1 MKKRELE
8 QYLEEVVSIMKKH
21 GFTAISIHYPKHG
34 RSIDVT
40 GVLDEKK
47 VIIKVTDNV
56 DELSNTEFN
65 DLRRASKAYYASPI
79 VIGNRTKHGYLE
91 DDVVVKK
98 RDVNIV
104 SLELFRKILLYGEKP
119 LVYFF
124 KGNYLVRIDPVKFRG
139 KRKEELGLS
148 LGELAE
154 ILGVSRK
161 AVYEYEHG
169 NVDISITTA
178 LRIAEV
184 MGEDIFAPIDILNER
199 VDEKKVQPDIPR
211 DRFESKLLEVCREAT
226 NDICEIYRFIK
237 TPIDYA
243 LKTSSQVISITC
255 RKRSDEDFED
265 KTIEGMK
272 LSSTLGSKHVVLE
285 NPSDISEITRVL
297 NN

>member
-1 MKKRELE
+1 MVKRELE
-8 QYLEEVVSIMKKH
+8 RYLEEVVSIMKKY
-21 GFTAISIHYPKHG
+21 GFTAISIHYPRHG

-40 GVLDEKK
+40 GVLGDKK
-47 VIIKVTDNV
+47 VIVKVTDNI
-56 DELSNTEFN
+56 DELSNIEFN

-79 VIGNRTKHGYLE
+79 IIGNRTKDGKLE

-104 SLELFRKILLYGEKP
+104 SLELFRRILLHGEKP

-139 KRKEELGLS
+139 KREEELGLS

-154 ILGVSRK
+154 ILGVTRK
-161 AVYEYEHG
+161 AVYEYERG

-184 MGEDIFAPIDILNER
+184 MGEDIFSPIDILNER
-199 VDEKKVQPDIPR
+199 VDEKKVQPDVPR
-211 DRFESKLLEVCREAT
+211 DSFESKLLEVCREAS

-243 LKTSSQVISITC
+243 LKIRSQVISITC
-255 RKRSDEDFED
+255 RKRGDEDFED
-265 KTIEGMK
+265 KAVEGMK
-272 LSSTLGSKHVVLE
+272 LSNTLGSKYVILE
-285 NPSDISEITRVL
+285 NTSDISEIARVL